1 MKGRRG
7 FEKFGRHRFVKAAR
21 PAISSAQA
29 VLARVG
35 NAIIGGDFTGNA
47 RGDFALDLQV
57 TRSDPAYVA
66 SGAAAVA
73 LGQDAEA
80 SGENSF
86 ALGVAVRAAGADSF
100 ALGVGVDASYDY
112 SVAFGYGARAPA
124 ANTVNIGGLIA
135 NKSLSLDYSPALWLR
150 DGAGVAVVIVGGD
163 IRTDIAADHS
173 FSLPANCK
181 FYVRELGFVIDS
193 VPSPLTQPTLRFGVT
208 GNPTKHLAATACTLL
223 IAASQREYF
232 LPAASAWRYG
242 ETSLLGGITVPTGAV
257 GHGRFWWSGLFVQ
270 DLE

>member
-66 SGAAAVA
+66 SGAASVA

-100 ALGVGVDASYDY
+100 ALGVGADASYDY

-124 ANTVNIGGLIA
+124 AGTINLGGLVA
-135 NKSLSLDYSPALWLR
+135 NKSLSLDYSPELWMR
-150 DGAGVAVVIVGGD
+150 DGAGVSVVIVSCD
-163 IRTDIAADHS
+163 VRTDVAADYV
-173 FSLPANCK
+173 FSLPSNCK

-193 VPSPLTQPTLRFGVT
+193 VPNPLTQPTVRFGVN
-208 GNPTKHLAATACTLL
+208 GSPTKHLAATACTLL
-223 IAASQREYF
+223 TTAHRRECF
-232 LPAASAWRYG
+232 LPAATAWRYG
-242 ETSLLGGITVPTGAV
+242 EISLLGGITVPTGAI
-257 GHGRFWWSGLFVQ
+257 GHGRFWWSGIFVQ
-270 DLE
+270 DLQ